1 VIEPEMLKVL
11 AEVECKSEN
20 REELTIAGPLD
31 DLPAILRRESVYCAL
46 GRLSRALASF
56 GGIDFN
62 AFLQHASSWLGQGV
76 PLYVSPSLYY
86 LFISAA
92 CFTLRQATDA
102 DPSHR
107 ILKRRLAWLI
117 GEWVSSDEECAK
129 LPLVWQIL
137 VHLLSERGESSD
149 MAVRLTAAIAFK
161 NCVDVRPPLNVA
173 DGSYGRFPLITS
185 YPTSNNHLRK
195 CMSYS
200 RGG

>member
-1 VIEPEMLKVL
+1 MLKVL